1 MVVEMV
7 PNEQLLEQRL
17 DGLEKKVDDGFGAV
31 DRRFR
36 EMDKKVDDGFK
47 AVDKRFER
55 VEGRLSESNGH
66 LLALHRLL
74 IRVSIG
80 GAVAISLSLLGIIAQ
95 LAITLS

>member
-7 PNEQLLEQRL
+7 PKEQLLEQRL
-17 DGLEKKVDDGFGAV
+17 NGLEKKVDDGF
-31 DRRFR
+31 
-36 EMDKKVDDGFK
+36 E

-55 VEGRLSESNGH
+55 VEDRLSDTNGH

-80 GAVAISLSLLGIIAQ
+80 GAVAISLSLLGILAQ
-95 LAITLS
+95 LAVTLS

>member
-7 PNEQLLEQRL
+7 PKEQLLGQRL
-17 DGLEKKVDDGFGAV
+17 TGLEKKVDDGF
-31 DRRFR
+31 
-36 EMDKKVDDGFK
+36 E

-55 VEGRLSESNGH
+55 AEDRLSDANGH

-95 LAITLS
+95 LALTLS